1 LQIKDFVYLQIDN
14 NGILYRMKR
23 IFVYIIIVLG
33 SFINFLFAQNT
44 KSDKV
49 IQKATELIRQNKED
63 KAIEILQKATNED
76 IAYPPLYIFLGEIYF
91 HQKDLDNS
99 IANYKKVIEINK
111 DYDLGV
117 YYRLAIMQKQTK
129 DYISSKQNFKYYIDN
144 QTNSK
149 YESIIYDC
157 KYNIECID
165 FILEQQNKT
174 TEFNPINLGENINDT
189 AYQYLPTLTLDNQ
202 LYLTQRENNT
212 EDFYFSRIK
221 NIDTIN
227 NEGLSF
233 DKWWYKKEK
242 LSSVLNTSA
251 NEGAA
256 SISPDGR
263 YLYFAKCNTKDGY
276 GSCDIYRSKR
286 NGDKWSKPEN
296 LGPAV
301 NSKYWDSQP
310 SIASDGRTLFFASN
324 REGGFGGSDIWYSYL
339 KDDGS
344 WTKAKNCGKVI
355 NTGGDEISPFMHP
368 SNTTLYFAS
377 DSLIGMGGQDI
388 YYSKILNGKFQQ
400 PINMGYPINTDKDE
414 TCLVVS
420 SNGEFAIYAKDNPPN
435 NMDLYAFYLEKSLCP
450 TKVICLKGKVL
461 YDDNKQGNEAIF
473 EIRNLK
479 NNKLITSTISD
490 KFTDEYSLAIVV
502 GEDYAMSVTC
512 EGYLLYSENFS
523 TKEDTSFANQNYIL
537 KDISMQ
543 SLKEGKVVILENI
556 FFATN
561 SFELSKES
569 EVELNTLFKLLNDNP
584 NIKIEISGHTDNT
597 GDSQYNLILSKNR
610 ANSVKQWLL
619 DKGIKDNRIIAKG
632 YGDSKPNYDNSTA
645 EGKAKNR
652 RTEFKILSTNN

>member
-1 LQIKDFVYLQIDN
+1 
-14 NGILYRMKR
+14 MKK
-23 IFVYIIIVLG
+23 IFVLIIMIC
-33 SFINFLFAQNT
+33 SLFANLLSAQNT
-44 KSDKV
+44 KADKV
-49 IQKATELIRQNKED
+49 IQKASELIRQNKED
-63 KAIEILQKATNED
+63 KAIEILQKATKD
-76 IAYPPLYIFLGEIYF
+76 YSSYPPLYIFLGEIYF
-91 HQKDLDNS
+91 HQNDLPNS
-99 IANYKKVIEINK
+99 ITNYQKVIEIDK

-129 DYISSKQNFKYYIDN
+129 DYLTAKQNFKYYVDN
-144 QTNSK
+144 QTNPK
-149 YESIIYDC
+149 HESTIENC

-165 FILEQQNKT
+165 FILEQENNPKN
-174 TEFNPINLGENINDT
+174 FNPINLGENINDSL
-189 AYQYLPTLTLDNQ
+189 YQYLPTLTLDNQ
-202 LYLTQRENNT
+202 LYLTQRENNS
-212 EDFYFSRIK
+212 EDFYFAKIK
-221 NIDTIN
+221 NIDIIN
-227 NEGLSF
+227 NKELSF
-233 DKWWYKKEK
+233 DKWWDKKEK

-286 NGDKWSKPEN
+286 NGDNWGKPEN
-296 LGPAV
+296 LGPMV

-310 SIASDGRTLFFASN
+310 TIASDGRTLFFASN
-324 REGGFGGSDIWYSYL
+324 REGGFGKSDIWYTYL
-339 KDDGS
+339 KDDGT
-344 WTKAKNCGKVI
+344 WTKAKNCGRVI
-355 NTGGDEISPFMHP
+355 NTKGDEISPFIHP

-388 YYSKILNGKFQQ
+388 YYSKIVNGKFQK

-435 NMDLYAFYLEKSLCP
+435 NMDLYAFRLEKSLQP
-450 TKVICLKGKVL
+450 TKVVCLRGRVF
-461 YDDNKQGNEAIF
+461 YDDNKQGNEATF

-479 NNKLITSTISD
+479 NNRLITSTTSD
-490 KFTDEYSLAIVV
+490 KSTNEYSLAIVV

-523 TKEDTSFANQNYIL
+523 TIEDSTFGNQNYIN
-537 KDISMQ
+537 KDITMQ
-543 SLKEGKVVILENI
+543 SIKEGKVVILENI

-569 EVELNTLFKLLNDNP
+569 EVELNTLLKLMNDNP
-584 NIKIEISGHTDNT
+584 NIRIEISGHTDNT
-597 GDSQYNLILSKNR
+597 GNYQHNLALSEKR
-610 ANSVKQWLL
+610 SNSVKQWLL
-619 DKGIKDNRIIAKG
+619 DKGINMNRIVAKG
-632 YGDSKPNYDNSTA
+632 YGDSKPIATNSTA

-652 RTEFKILSTNN
+652 RTEFKILSIHN